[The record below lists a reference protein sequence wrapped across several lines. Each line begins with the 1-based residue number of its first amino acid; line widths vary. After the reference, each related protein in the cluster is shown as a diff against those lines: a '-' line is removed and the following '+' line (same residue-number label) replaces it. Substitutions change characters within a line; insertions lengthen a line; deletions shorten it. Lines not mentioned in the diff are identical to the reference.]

1 MNTVAVRWTMGL
13 VAVVAGVG
21 PWVTQAVGPI
31 QYYALTPCRI
41 VDTRNPSGTLG
52 GPALAD
58 NQMRNV
64 PVQGN
69 CGVPIGAKA
78 VSINVTT
85 VDPSA
90 RGYLTLYPLGVAK
103 PNTSWV
109 NFNPVV
115 PVIANGGI
123 VQLGTVGGFVTDD
136 LSVYAKVQ
144 TIAPAP
150 AGKVHMVLDVTGYYQ

>member
-1 MNTVAVRWTMGL
+1 MNTAAVRWTMGL

-41 VDTRNPSGTLG
+41 VDTRNATGTLG

-58 NQMRNV
+58 GQVRNF

-85 VDPSA
+85 VSPSTS
-90 RGYLTLYPLGVAK
+90 GFLTLYPVGASRPVV
-103 PNTSWV
+103 SWV
-109 NFNPVV
+109 NFNTVV
-115 PVIANGGI
+115 PVTGNGGI
-123 VQLGTVGGFVTDD
+123 VQLGTVSGFVTDD

-144 TIAPAP
+144 TTAPP